1 MPRRLTEFRASSQNL
16 RVDDVT
22 VTINLSDYGTIQTS
36 QTSLSAATAN
46 GDLLRR
52 VYTDVLK
59 YRMTASN
66 TQIVDIVCPSG
77 NYYFTTGSSS
87 GDYFPLDL
95 SNPYGM
101 RVRIR
106 AATIP
111 SWGGRPT
118 MTTGTD
124 PNEFLN
130 PNLTAQGRYNLL
142 KDFFSTRFYF
152 NRNGINGGVIN
163 PVAGRIPGI
172 YGIGIFGRQSESPSA
187 VIGNFDT
194 EDTATYARGIAGSL
208 DIGYCCVFG
217 FGNYTFSEDLDANSG
232 WGIGAE
238 GGNGIFSSNIII
250 SDCGR
255 GLHVQR
261 NGSFTNFGTFECVKN
276 NEFGVLVTDNGMAYL
291 GGEGSSVISYNG
303 VYGVNVFAGGIV
315 RFGEGTAAGVSHT
328 VSNNTTGQ
336 IFIRTNGLVLYEPG
350 DLDPIIA
357 DTAQGGAIYAKT

>member
-16 RVDDVT
+16 RVDDIT

-36 QTSLSAATAN
+36 ETSLSAATAN

-59 YRMTASN
+59 YRMTAAN

-77 NYYFTTGSSS
+77 NYYFTTGYSTQN
-87 GDYFPLDL
+87 YFPLDL

-111 SWGGRPT
+111 TWSNRPV
-118 MTTGTD
+118 MGTGTG
-124 PNEFLN
+124 EFLN
-130 PNLTAQGRYNLL
+130 TSFTAQDRYNLL
-142 KDFFSTRFYF
+142 KNFFNTRFYF

-163 PVAGRIPGI
+163 PVSGRIPGI
-172 YGIGIFGRQSESPSA
+172 YGIGIFGRQSSTND
-187 VIGNFDT
+187 IGTFDT
-194 EDTATYARGIAGSL
+194 STNTYARGIAGSL
-208 DIGYCCVFG
+208 DIAYCCVFG
-217 FGNYTFSEDLDANSG
+217 FGNYTFSQNLTANSG
-232 WGIGAE
+232 WGIGPE

-261 NGSFTNFGTFECVKN
+261 NGSFTNFGTFECVRN
-276 NEFGVLVTDNGMAYL
+276 NEFGVLVADNGMAYL
-291 GGEGSSVISYNG
+291 GGEGSSLISYNG
-303 VYGVNVFAGGIV
+303 VHGVNVFAGGIV
-315 RFGEGTAAGVSHT
+315 RFGENSNVGVSHT
-328 VSNNTTGQ
+328 VSNNTTSQ
-336 IFIRTNGLVLYEPG
+336 IHIRTNGLVLYEPG
-350 DLDPIIA
+350 DLTPTTA